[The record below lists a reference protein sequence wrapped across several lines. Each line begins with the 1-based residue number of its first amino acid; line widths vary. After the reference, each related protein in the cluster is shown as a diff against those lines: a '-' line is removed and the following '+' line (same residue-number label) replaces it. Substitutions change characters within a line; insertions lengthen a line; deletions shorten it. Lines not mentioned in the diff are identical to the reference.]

1 MKTFRNIFLILPVL
15 ALAGL
20 VSCVGEPEKPA
31 APDTDLKAN
40 ITIREFLDMYPSDVE
55 YAPIDTALYI
65 ECVVTGND
73 VGGTIYK
80 KIYVQDKTAG
90 LDVEIEMTNNH
101 HKYPVGQRLVI
112 DLKGLAFGLYGG
124 QPQIGRQ
131 GDGATARLYESECDA
146 HFHRKGY
153 ASIANAPEPLRVSMA
168 DVTNKATNP
177 ETGEQ
182 FNMKYCGMLIRLDSV
197 YFAEAGME
205 FVDVYATLSGNAI
218 DRHLWDADD
227 EYGLV
232 TRISQYALFASD
244 TIPEGFGSV
253 VGILGFYKKANESFK
268 TAQLYLRDKND
279 LIGFDGPVQN
289 NINR

>member
-1 MKTFRNIFLILPVL
+1 MKKIKYLGGLSVVGILM
-15 ALAGL
+15 A
-20 VSCVGEPEKPA
+20 CVGCVGDPVMPE
-31 APDTDLKAN
+31 APTTDLKAN
-40 ITIREFLDMYPSDVE
+40 ITIREFLNMFATDVE

-65 ECVVTGND
+65 EGVVTGND

-80 KIYVQDKTAG
+80 KIYMQDTTAG
-90 LDVEIEMTNNH
+90 IDIEIEMTNNC

-112 DLKGLAFGLYGG
+112 DLNGLAFGRYRG

-131 GDGATARLYESECDA
+131 GKGATERLYESECDV
-146 HFHRKGY
+146 HFHRQGY
-153 ASIANAPEPLRVSMA
+153 ASAANAPEPLRVSMA
-168 DVTNKATNP
+168 DVTNTVTDP

-182 FNMKYCGMLIRLDSV
+182 FNMRYCSRLIRVDSV
-197 YFAEAGME
+197 YFAESGME
-205 FVDVYATLSGNAI
+205 FVDVYASLSGNAI

-253 VGILGFYKKANESFK
+253 VGILGFYNG
-268 TAQLYLRDKND
+268 TAQLYFRDKND
-279 LIGFDGPVQN
+279 LIGFEE
-289 NINR
+289 